1 MHYISSLR
9 FDCIYARSKHECLQ
23 DKLILATETV
33 ICNVLQGLQSLQS
46 RLDEQDDR
54 SRRNNLLFHAIP
66 DCKETWNESEARI
79 REVLT
84 GVIDLLSANDIE
96 RAHRLGAFR
105 PGRHRPI
112 IVKFANFKTKDKILC
127 ARKKLK
133 EKDISVN
140 EDFSPATRHAR
151 NQLAAFAK
159 SQPNEAPFQLW
170 HNKLIMNKKQYF
182 FDPSTNRV
190 TEHLQ
195 RLPHNPQNHTVPS
208 NES

>member
-33 ICNVLQGLQSLQS
+33 ISNVLQGLQSLQS

-84 GVIDLLSANDIE
+84 GVIDLPSANDIE

-133 EKDISVN
+133 EKNISVN
-140 EDFSPATRHAR
+140 EDFSPATRLR
-151 NQLAAFAK
+151 PSRK
-159 SQPNEAPFQLW
+159 VSQTK
-170 HNKLIMNKKQYF
+170 H
-182 FDPSTNRV
+182 S
-190 TEHLQ
+190 
-195 RLPHNPQNHTVPS
+195 S
-208 NES
+208 NSGTTS